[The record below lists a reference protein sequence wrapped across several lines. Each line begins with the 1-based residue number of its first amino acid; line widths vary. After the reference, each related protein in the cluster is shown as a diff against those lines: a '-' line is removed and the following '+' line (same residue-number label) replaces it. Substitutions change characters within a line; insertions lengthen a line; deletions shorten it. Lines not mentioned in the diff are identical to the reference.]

1 MSDPQATPT
10 TGVRSTGAET
20 APQLVHP
27 PQSGPWGGRD
37 SPTWSYSEQGAKR
50 FLVVLVGIELLLT
63 AVYVFT
69 QLVVPSWGFLGGV
82 FNLGDDLSIP
92 SWFSSTQLAALGATF
107 LLAIHSRHSLSRVP
121 VRLLAL
127 FALGAFYLSV
137 DEGAGIHERVTRATS
152 EADLTWLQ
160 FRGNH
165 GGWIAIYAVLALVV
179 ILFAARLLRLLWSQ
193 HRHEA
198 SIAVIGMGMYL
209 AGGVAIEIVGYEI
222 AAGEQTA
229 VDTVLVGAEEL
240 LEMAGVSVVLY
251 AALLLALRV
260 AAPPAAD
267 RRAP

>member
-1 MSDPQATPT
+1 
-10 TGVRSTGAET
+10 
-20 APQLVHP
+20 
-27 PQSGPWGGRD
+27 
-37 SPTWSYSEQGAKR
+37 
-50 FLVVLVGIELLLT
+50 
-63 AVYVFT
+63 
-69 QLVVPSWGFLGGV
+69 
-82 FNLGDDLSIP
+82 
-92 SWFSSTQLAALGATF
+92 
-107 LLAIHSRHSLSRVP
+107 
-121 VRLLAL
+121 
-127 FALGAFYLSV
+127 
-137 DEGAGIHERVTRATS
+137 
-152 EADLTWLQ
+152 
-160 FRGNH
+160 
-165 GGWIAIYAVLALVV
+165 V